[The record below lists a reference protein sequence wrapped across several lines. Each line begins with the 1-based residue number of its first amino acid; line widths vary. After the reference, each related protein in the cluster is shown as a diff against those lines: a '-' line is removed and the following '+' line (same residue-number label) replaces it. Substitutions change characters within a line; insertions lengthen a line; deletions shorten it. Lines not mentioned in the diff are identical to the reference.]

1 VNSGL
6 NATSD
11 TEKLSD
17 ILASIQVKP
26 IDQLRFSF
34 AGRFNHEDLEL
45 NESRA
50 SVAWSRPGTS
60 MSASY
65 NQRSESFFSA
75 ASVDEEEL
83 IVNLS
88 HLIDDGYT
96 IKANQTF
103 DLTDGKSERDKS
115 TIGLDITRGLQNCLT
130 ISIQYTRDET
140 TDRDIKPVDEIMFL
154 LNFKYLG
161 AFENNSL
168 AN

>member
-1 VNSGL
+1 
-6 NATSD
+6 
-11 TEKLSD
+11 
-17 ILASIQVKP
+17 
-26 IDQLRFSF
+26 
-34 AGRFNHEDLEL
+34 
-45 NESRA
+45 
-50 SVAWSRPGTS
+50 

-161 AFENNSL
+161 AFENNNL